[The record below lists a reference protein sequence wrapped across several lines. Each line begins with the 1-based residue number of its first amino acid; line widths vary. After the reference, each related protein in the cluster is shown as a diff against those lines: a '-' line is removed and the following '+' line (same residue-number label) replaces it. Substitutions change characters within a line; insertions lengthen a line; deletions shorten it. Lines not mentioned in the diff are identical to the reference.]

1 MLTAARPS
9 RILTAFPFRYP
20 KAKALRPAAELRTG
34 LRGVKEKNLS
44 FGENVRRGSL
54 NPLRGRELQFLSTVQ
69 ESRGTFPCV
78 SGPNLIVS
86 MNSNYDFRIIRV
98 LRRRLGLTLQALA
111 GRAGLTYPTVESIE
125 TNKTLPS
132 LKTLDALAG
141 ALQISTS
148 DLLGLAERRLV
159 QRRKANIEQR
169 SHTRPADKG
178 LENCRV
184 ARYDKGKI
192 IRVTAEAGDHV
203 HVMGLHEDVH
213 EFCYVLSGVV
223 ELRIEDKTYRLQPDD
238 TILFN
243 GLLDH
248 SYTQI
253 EAGEYLTVHIPTDA
267 RIIEALLGGKSE
279 DVPRQ

>member
-1 MLTAARPS
+1 
-9 RILTAFPFRYP
+9 
-20 KAKALRPAAELRTG
+20 
-34 LRGVKEKNLS
+34 
-44 FGENVRRGSL
+44 
-54 NPLRGRELQFLSTVQ
+54 
-69 ESRGTFPCV
+69 
-78 SGPNLIVS
+78 
-86 MNSNYDFRIIRV
+86 MNSKYDFRIIRV
-98 LRRRLGLTLQALA
+98 LRRRLSLTLQSLA

-159 QRRKANIEQR
+159 QRRKAGVEDR
-169 SHTRPADKG
+169 SHLTKKDKG

-184 ARYDKGKI
+184 ARYDKGKL
-192 IRVTAEAGDHV
+192 IRVTARVGDYV

-213 EFCYVLSGVV
+213 EFCYVLSGCV
-223 ELRIEDKTYRLQPDD
+223 ELRIEDKPYRLEPDD
-238 TILFN
+238 TILFD

-253 EAGEYLTVHIPTDA
+253 ETGEYVTVHIPKDIRILERLLEGKPEDA
-267 RIIEALLGGKSE
+267 
-279 DVPRQ
+279 PQQ